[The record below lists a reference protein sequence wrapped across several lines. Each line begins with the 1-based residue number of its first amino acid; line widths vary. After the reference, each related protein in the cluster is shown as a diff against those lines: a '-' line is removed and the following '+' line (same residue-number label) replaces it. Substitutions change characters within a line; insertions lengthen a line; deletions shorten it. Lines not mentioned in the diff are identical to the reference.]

1 MVDILNGHDGAVCC
15 LEGNEDRECL
25 FSGGDYGDGWIGVW
39 VVSKVDSRWVFKK
52 WLVNDGNAVV

>member
-25 FSGGDYGDGWIGVW
+25 FSGGDYGDG
-39 VVSKVDSRWVFKK
+39 
-52 WLVNDGNAVV
+52 